1 MLKAQVQIVF
11 VCMRSAE
18 EIDAIK
24 NYIAN
29 LGQNYV
35 FSVWGQPTVLGAR
48 LNNKLFVMS
57 GQT

>member
-35 FSVWGQPTVLGAR
+35 FSVWGQPTVLG
-48 LNNKLFVMS
+48 
-57 GQT
+57 